1 MRPRNLRLYEIRD
14 AFKRRAAGESAREC
28 VNIVV
33 TGANG
38 FVGRR
43 IVDRCVAAGHRVV
56 AVGRKIARSDCR
68 VLDARFDRIDWSEIG
83 AADVLIH
90 LAAINDTSVRDEGE
104 LRRVNVDAAIECMAG
119 AVKAGCR
126 RVVYASSMHVYG
138 NVPSPMTV
146 DGSPTAAV
154 SPYGRSKLRLE
165 REAAAFAARQGVG
178 CIGLRLANVYGP
190 GESHKGRMAS
200 QVFQLARQM
209 RAGDPEIFFPG
220 TQVRDFV
227 HVDDAASAAVAAAML
242 EGDRKPAILN
252 CGSGLATTFNQL
264 VEMLNAAMGLSRT
277 PRYVPEPPGYL
288 REVVLD
294 IAATRNLLD
303 WRPRSL
309 AKGIADY
316 LASGE
321 FG

>member
-1 MRPRNLRLYEIRD
+1 M
-14 AFKRRAAGESAREC
+14 
-28 VNIVV
+28 NIVV

-56 AVGRKIARSDCR
+56 AVGRGIVRNDCR
-68 VLDARFDRIDWSEIG
+68 VLDERFDRLDWSKVGE
-83 AADVLIH
+83 ADVLLH
-90 LAAINDTSVRDEGE
+90 LAAINDTSVLDEDE
-104 LRRVNVDAAIECMAG
+104 LRRVNVDAAIECMTWA
-119 AVKAGCR
+119 ARAGCR
-126 RVVYASSMHVYG
+126 RIVYASSMHVYG

-146 DGSPTAAV
+146 DGSPTRPV

-165 REAAAFAARQGVG
+165 REATAFAARQGVG

-209 RAGDPEIFFPG
+209 RAGDPELFFPG

-242 EGDRKPAILN
+242 PDDPPPAILN
-252 CGSGLATTFNQL
+252 CGTGLATTFNEL
-264 VEMLNAAMGLSRT
+264 VERLNATLGLSRR
-277 PRYVPEPPGYL
+277 PRYVPESPGYL

-294 IAATRNLLD
+294 ITATTKLLD
-303 WRPRSL
+303 WRPRPL
-309 AKGIADY
+309 AEGIADY
-316 LASGE
+316 LASGQLR
-321 FG
+321 

>member
-1 MRPRNLRLYEIRD
+1 M
-14 AFKRRAAGESAREC
+14 
-28 VNIVV
+28 NIVV
-33 TGANG
+33 IGPNG

-43 IVDRCVAAGHRVV
+43 TVDRCVAAGHRVV
-56 AVGRKIARSDCR
+56 AVGREIARSDCHT
-68 VLDARFDRIDWSEIG
+68 LDARFDQIDWSEVG
-83 AADVLIH
+83 EPDVLIH
-90 LAAINDTSVRDEGE
+90 LAAINDTSVLDEGD

-119 AVKAGCR
+119 AARAGCR

-154 SPYGRSKLRLE
+154 SSYGRSKLQLE
-165 REAAAFAARQGVG
+165 REAAAFATHQGVG

-190 GESHKGRMAS
+190 GESHRGRMAS

-220 TQVRDFV
+220 TQVRDFF
-227 HVDDAASAAVAAAML
+227 HVDDAAAAVAAAML
-242 EGDRKPAILN
+242 TDNPLPTLLN
-252 CGSGLATTFNQL
+252 CGTGLATTFNEL
-264 VEMLNAAMGLSRT
+264 VERINAATGLSLA

-294 IAATRNLLD
+294 IAATTHLLD

-309 AKGIADY
+309 AEGISDY

-321 FG
+321 LG

>member
-1 MRPRNLRLYEIRD
+1 M
-14 AFKRRAAGESAREC
+14 
-28 VNIVV
+28 NIVV

-43 IVDRCVAAGHRVV
+43 IVDRCVAEGHRVV
-56 AVGRKIARSDCR
+56 AVGRGITRNDCR
-68 VLDARFDRIDWSEIG
+68 VLDERFDRLDWSTLGEV
-83 AADVLIH
+83 DVLIH

-126 RVVYASSMHVYG
+126 RIVYASSMHVYG
-138 NVPSPMTV
+138 NVPSPMRADT
-146 DGSPTAAV
+146 SPTAPV
-154 SPYGRSKLRLE
+154 SLYGRSKLQLE
-165 REAAAFAARQGVG
+165 QEATAFAASRGVG
-178 CIGLRLANVYGP
+178 CVGLRFANVYGP

-209 RAGDPEIFFPG
+209 RTGDPEIFAPG

-227 HVDDAASAAVAAAML
+227 YVDDAASAAVAAATL
-242 EGDRKPAILN
+242 EGDSLPAILN
-252 CGSGLATTFNQL
+252 CGTGVATTFNDL
-264 VEMLNAAMGLSRT
+264 VNNLNAALVLSRT

-288 REVVLD
+288 RDVVLD
-294 IAATRNLLD
+294 IGATTRLLN
-303 WRPRSL
+303 WRPRPL
-309 AKGIADY
+309 AEGIADY

-321 FG
+321 LG